1 MSYREL
7 LVGFA
12 AAWLAFSGL
21 ESISQLSP
29 AMRFPLAPHDA
40 LGDVAVIVTTL
51 LTSPL
56 LTLFSIHLLS
66 AEFKATQSER
76 FISEVAMVSGGLGLK
91 LAVVMSASTL
101 LLFAAN
107 TAIIGCLSY
116 LSGTDPF
123 RISAAGHRHAQRPLQ

>member
-29 AMRFPLAPHDA
+29 NMRFPLRRTTRWAM
-40 LGDVAVIVTTL
+40 LAVIVTML

-56 LTLFSIHLLS
+56 LTLLSIAS
-66 AEFKATQSER
+66 VARAEFKATQSER

-91 LAVVMSASTL
+91 LAVVMTRIEL

-107 TAIIGCLSY
+107 TAIIGSY
-116 LSGTDPF
+116 HVFLRCP
-123 RISAAGHRHAQRPLQ
+123 